1 MGYVPFPESHG
12 SVTQTLEYAYDDFCA
27 WQVACSAGLKH
38 WEQVFGRQMMNYRN
52 LWDPATRFM
61 RGRGVDGNWVEPFDP
76 VEWGGPYTEGN
87 AWHYIWSV
95 FHDVQGLINLFGS
108 DRAFVE
114 KIDSVFTME
123 NTVKPGWY
131 GSMIHEMKEM
141 QLAEMGQYAHGN
153 QPIQHLSY
161 LYSYAGEPWKT
172 QYWVR
177 QIMNRLYNNTPQGF
191 PGDEDQGGM
200 SAWYVL
206 SAMGLYSV
214 TPGTDQYV
222 IGSPLFNSMTF
233 TTEAGKQFVV
243 EAQNNGPENVYI
255 DSATLNGQPFERN
268 YLTYDEITR
277 GGRLVLYMSSEPNL
291 QRATS
296 KQAAPFSISKPRVR
310 KGH

>member
-1 MGYVPFPESHG
+1 
-12 SVTQTLEYAYDDFCA
+12 
-27 WQVACSAGLKH
+27 
-38 WEQVFGRQMMNYRN
+38 
-52 LWDPATRFM
+52 
-61 RGRGVDGNWVEPFDP
+61 
-76 VEWGGPYTEGN
+76 
-87 AWHYIWSV
+87 
-95 FHDVQGLINLFGS
+95 
-108 DRAFVE
+108 
-114 KIDSVFTME
+114 
-123 NTVKPGWY
+123 
-131 GSMIHEMKEM
+131 MIHEMKEM

-177 QIMNRLYNNTPQGF
+177 QIMNRLYNSTPQGF

-222 IGSPLFNSMTF
+222 IGSPLFNRMTF
-233 TTEAGKQFVV
+233 TTEAGKQFVI

-255 DSATLNGQPFERN
+255 NSATLNGQPFERN
-268 YLTYDEITR
+268 YLTYDEIIR
-277 GGRLVLYMSSEPNL
+277 GGRLVLCMSSEPNL
-291 QRATS
+291 QRAIS

>member
-1 MGYVPFPESHG
+1 M
-12 SVTQTLEYAYDDFCA
+12 
-27 WQVACSAGLKH
+27 
-38 WEQVFGRQMMNYRN
+38 
-52 LWDPATRFM
+52 
-61 RGRGVDGNWVEPFDP
+61 
-76 VEWGGPYTEGN
+76 
-87 AWHYIWSV
+87 
-95 FHDVQGLINLFGS
+95 QGLINLFGS

-177 QIMNRLYNNTPQGF
+177 QIMNHLYNSTPQGF

-222 IGSPLFNSMTF
+222 IGSPLFNRMTF
-233 TTEAGKQFVV
+233 TTEAGKQFVI

-255 DSATLNGQPFERN
+255 NSATLNGQPFERN
-268 YLTYDEITR
+268 YLTYDEIIR
-277 GGRLVLYMSSEPNL
+277 GGRLVLRMSSEPNL

-296 KQAAPFSISKPRVR
+296 KQAAPFSLSKPRMR
-310 KGH
+310 KGY